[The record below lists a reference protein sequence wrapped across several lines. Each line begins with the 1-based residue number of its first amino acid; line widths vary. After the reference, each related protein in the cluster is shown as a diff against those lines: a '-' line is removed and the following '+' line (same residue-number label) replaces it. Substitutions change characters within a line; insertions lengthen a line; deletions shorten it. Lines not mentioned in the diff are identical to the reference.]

1 MTVSDT
7 TLYATGARVTSM
19 TSVREVG
26 PAVGAAAAPT
36 SILGAG
42 PFSARRTR
50 TRQRLM
56 AAAIAVFAE
65 RGVIGSSV
73 EEICE
78 AAGFTR
84 GAFYS
89 NFADKDALVLALIE
103 QGIAEEYAAAEEAVT
118 ELKERGAP
126 LLATDTVAQ
135 VLDRLSGGGRSDR
148 TNLLAQREL
157 LLYAARVPGLRAPY
171 QAFADACRA
180 QVEALVTDALTY
192 AGLEFT
198 VPLEVALDL
207 LMASH
212 DHMQQT
218 ALFTDRMDPGPM
230 HALIMNLTRPREGV
244 FPRPDREL

>member
-1 MTVSDT
+1 
-7 TLYATGARVTSM
+7 M
-19 TSVREVG
+19 TSLSQAAPRTAPS
-26 PAVGAAAAPT
+26 PAPVGAP
-36 SILGAG
+36 L
-42 PFSARRTR
+42 SARRTR

-56 AAAIAVFAE
+56 AAAVAVFAE

-103 QGIAEEYAAAEEAVT
+103 QGVAEEYAAAEEAVAL
-118 ELKERGAP
+118 LKTREAHLPAGDAI
-126 LLATDTVAQ
+126 AQ
-135 VLDRLSGGGRSDR
+135 VLDRLNHGGRTDR
-148 TNLLAQREL
+148 TSLLAQREL

-180 QVEALVTDALTY
+180 QVDALIDDALAY
-192 AGLEFT
+192 AELEFT
-198 VPLEVALDL
+198 VPDDVALDL
-207 LMASH
+207 LMAAH

-218 ALFTDRMDPGPM
+218 ALFTDRLDPAPM
-230 HALIMNLTRPREGV
+230 KALIMTLTRPRLDASV
-244 FPRPDREL
+244 RP

>member
-1 MTVSDT
+1 
-7 TLYATGARVTSM
+7 M
-19 TSVREVG
+19 TSVHEAG
-26 PAVGAAAAPT
+26 TAAGAAAAATPLVPPT
-36 SILGAG
+36 

-56 AAAIAVFAE
+56 AAAVSVFAG

-103 QGIAEEYAAAEEAVT
+103 QSVTEEYAAAEEAVT
-118 ELKERGAP
+118 ELKARGAR
-126 LLATDTVAQ
+126 LLATDTVSQ
-135 VLDRLSGGGRSDR
+135 VLDRLNGGGRSDR
-148 TNLLAQREL
+148 TALLAQREL

-192 AGLEFT
+192 AELEFT
-198 VPLEVALDL
+198 VPLELALDR
-207 LMASH
+207 LMAAH
-212 DHMQQT
+212 DHKQQT
-218 ALFTDRMDPGPM
+218 ALVTDRLDPGPM
-230 HALIMNLTRPREGV
+230 HALIMNLTRPRV
-244 FPRPDREL
+244 PASVRPGQNFL

>member
-1 MTVSDT
+1 MT
-7 TLYATGARVTSM
+7 A
-19 TSVREVG
+19 
-26 PAVGAAAAPT
+26 AV
-36 SILGAG
+36 
-42 PFSARRTR
+42 
-50 TRQRLM
+50 
-56 AAAIAVFAE
+56 AVFAE

-103 QGIAEEYAAAEEAVT
+103 QGIAEEYAAAERAVT
-118 ELKERGAP
+118 ELKAFGSRLAP
-126 LLATDTVAQ
+126 ADAVAR
-135 VLDRLSGGGRSDR
+135 VLDRLNHGGRSDR

-180 QVEALVTDALTY
+180 QVDALVTDALVF
-192 AGLEFT
+192 AELEFT
-198 VPLEVALDL
+198 VPLDVALDL
-207 LMASH
+207 LMAAH

-218 ALFTDRMDPGPM
+218 ALFTDRLDPTVM
-230 HALIMNLTRPREGV
+230 HAMIMNLTRPRGGV
-244 FPRPDREL
+244 FPRPGQEL